1 MSLVFFVLGLIALAV
16 GLLRSNAAPR

>member
-1 MSLVFFVLGLIALAV
+1 MSLVFFILGLIALVV